1 MSDASETPDG
11 AVEAAAQSAGQAAQD
26 QPVMPDGWTGEF
38 DAPRAKATIDR
49 LREFEGQLKKL
60 ESDPDAFAEFAQQH
74 GYEFVDD
81 AQDEAAPQ
89 WEPQDEGEYEDPN
102 AARIAQM
109 ENQLSEL
116 QRQDEMQQL
125 AAHVVELTADA
136 NLDQETQRYL
146 FEVASA
152 PGYTIPRTE
161 KIVKQYLS
169 SLDKAREAAIEEYR
183 NTKRA
188 PATPALGK
196 PGEPAPDLNDPKTR
210 REHLANIIAAH
221 EQD

>member
-1 MSDASETPDG
+1 
-11 AVEAAAQSAGQAAQD
+11 
-26 QPVMPDGWTGEF
+26 
-38 DAPRAKATIDR
+38 
-49 LREFEGQLKKL
+49 
-60 ESDPDAFAEFAQQH
+60 
-74 GYEFVDD
+74 
-81 AQDEAAPQ
+81 
-89 WEPQDEGEYEDPN
+89 
-102 AARIAQM
+102 
-109 ENQLSEL
+109 
-116 QRQDEMQQL
+116 
-125 AAHVVELTADA
+125 
-136 NLDQETQRYL
+136 
-146 FEVASA
+146 VASA

-196 PGEPAPDLNDPKTR
+196 PGEPAPDLNDAKTR